1 MSESV
6 TLYATRWPVALA
18 LACGVF
24 LVPASGA
31 IAAGSADVPA
41 ASTAPVAPGASA
53 ALRQFAVAGPA
64 KIIDGDTLDVAGQR
78 VRLEGID
85 APEAG
90 QTCARRLIGT
100 WNCGAA
106 SSKALASL
114 IDGRD
119 VQCESHG
126 RDKYGRMLGICY
138 VAGLDLNERMVRDGY
153 AWAFVKYSARYAAT
167 EQVARAEK
175 RGIFSTEN
183 EPAWAYRAGHWKQA
197 EQAAPEGCAIKG
209 NVTRNG
215 QIYHMPW
222 SPWYGRVQVDPAR
235 GERWFCS
242 ESEAVAAGWRA
253 AHGS

>member
-1 MSESV
+1 MSESA
-6 TLYATRWPVALA
+6 TLHTTRWPVALA

-31 IAAGSADVPA
+31 IAAGSADAPA
-41 ASTAPVAPGASA
+41 APGASA

-64 KIIDGDTLDVAGQR
+64 KIIDGDTLDVVGQR

-114 IDGRD
+114 INGRD

-153 AWAFVKYSARYAAT
+153 AWAFVKYSARYAHT
-167 EQVARAEK
+167 EQAARAEK
-175 RGIFSTEN
+175 RGIFSTDN
-183 EPAWAYRAGHWKQA
+183 VPAWAYRAGHWKQA